1 MSTNNRETAVSTRL
15 RVFGTTRIMILA
27 ALFTAMSIVFDK
39 FLAVNIGD
47 SIRIGLG
54 GLPLQMAGIMLGPVV
69 GAAVGGVSDIIG
81 CLLKGYSIN
90 PVITLG
96 AVSVGFLS
104 GLMYH
109 KVLAGMN
116 KASLPRI
123 ALSTLTAH
131 AVGSMLIKSV
141 GMFVYFHTPMQTLV
155 LRVPIYIV
163 TAAIE
168 TAIIFV
174 LMQNKGFMSELER
187 IRR

>member
-1 MSTNNRETAVSTRL
+1 MSTNNKEIAAGSRL
-15 RVFGTTRIMILA
+15 RVFGTTKIMILA
-27 ALFTAMSIVFDK
+27 ALFAAMTIVFDK
-39 FLAVNIGD
+39 FCALNFGD

-54 GLPLQMAGIMLGPVV
+54 SLPIQMAGIMLGPVV

-104 GLMYH
+104 GVMYH
-109 KVLAGMN
+109 KVLAGMD
-116 KASLPRI
+116 KSLLPRI
-123 ALSTLTAH
+123 ALSTVTAH

-163 TAAIE
+163 TAAVE
-168 TAIIFV
+168 TAIIYF
-174 LMQNKGFMSELER
+174 LMRNKGFMTELER